1 MGHRPRAFVSREVAT
16 RREECAS
23 SELIRV
29 DGAQPGVA
37 MRKKARGN
45 DDDRVAWACTARSR
59 LINQR
64 HVQVTAVA
72 GLSSR
77 SAPCWNGLNGDRPLL
92 LSHPTAGPP

>member
-1 MGHRPRAFVSREVAT
+1 MAHRPRAFVSREVAT
-16 RREECAS
+16 RTKESAS

-64 HVQVTAVA
+64 HVQVDGSRRIILAIRAV
-72 GLSSR
+72 LE
-77 SAPCWNGLNGDRPLL
+77 RPEW
-92 LSHPTAGPP
+92 